1 MSRDQMVMT
10 LLPIMEKCP
19 MDFYQEVVVV
29 TRYKEICQ
37 SCNYEVMT
45 SLPPEAEYP
54 MEPFEWGWLAG
65 QIWMFLAS

>member
-10 LLPIMEKCP
+10 LLPIMEKYP
-19 MDFYQEVVVV
+19 MDFYQEIVVV
-29 TRYKEICQ
+29 TKYKK

-54 MEPFEWGWLAG
+54 MDPFEWGWPDA